1 MVSSEADRS
10 ELHQATAGATC
21 DFAELHAPNSERQR
35 LVWDSGRDGELVLA
49 ELCARCAGQA
59 DELVT
64 VFGGR
69 GREAVRLKQ
78 HVAVSPPERTPVRRV
93 GGVVVRGVVYVLVA
107 VLAFLVITFLTARP

>member
-1 MVSSEADRS
+1 
-10 ELHQATAGATC
+10 
-21 DFAELHAPNSERQR
+21 

-93 GGVVVRGVVYVLVA
+93 GGVVVRGVVYVFGRCTGVPRDHL
-107 VLAFLVITFLTARP
+107 LTARPRSTKRLLLLSSAPLSVRELFSAV